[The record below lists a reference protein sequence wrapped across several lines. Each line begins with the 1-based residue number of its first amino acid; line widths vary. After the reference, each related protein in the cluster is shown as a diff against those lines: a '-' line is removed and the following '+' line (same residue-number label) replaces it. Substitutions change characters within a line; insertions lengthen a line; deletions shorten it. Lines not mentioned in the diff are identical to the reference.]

1 MSSRAAWV
9 GQGPCFRKTREK
21 EYLQN
26 YALINLATPE
36 PPFPLSLTPSY
47 FRAETLIFSVKN
59 AFKAKNKNKTKP
71 TITTQTDHRQSIAL
85 VLIPK

>member
-9 GQGPCFRKTREK
+9 GQGPCFRKTREN

-59 AFKAKNKNKTKP
+59 AFKAKTK
-71 TITTQTDHRQSIAL
+71 QNQQSQHKLTMVRAL
-85 VLIPK
+85 PWF

>member
-1 MSSRAAWV
+1 MSSRAAWL

-21 EYLQN
+21 VYLQN

-36 PPFPLSLTPSY
+36 SPFPLSLTPSY

-59 AFKAKNKNKTKP
+59 AFKAKKKKKIP
-71 TITTQTDHRQSIAL
+71 TITTQTDHDQSIAL